1 MPCHGYRR
9 LTSARRCGA
18 DESTRFDTGDRLE
31 IELRPGREQ
40 NMTGSERFAIVTGGP
55 GSGKTTVIAE
65 LARRG
70 IATSPEA
77 GRAVIREQQAISG
90 AGLPWADRALFAALM
105 TAFDVKA
112 YEAAQALAGP
122 MVFDR
127 GIPDVIGYL
136 RLCGLPV
143 PADLDAMSKRLRYR
157 RDVFIAPP
165 WRQIYENDA
174 ERRQDFAEACRTYDV
189 LAGVY
194 RDYGYELC
202 VLPRVGVAERA
213 EFLLDRIGAG

>member
-1 MPCHGYRR
+1 M
-9 LTSARRCGA
+9 
-18 DESTRFDTGDRLE
+18 
-31 IELRPGREQ
+31 I
-40 NMTGSERFAIVTGGP
+40 GSERFAIVTGGP

-77 GRAVIREQQAISG
+77 GRAVIREQQAAG
-90 AGLPWADRALFAALM
+90 GTGLPWSDRALFAALM
-105 TAFDVKA
+105 TAFDVEA
-112 YEAAQALAGP
+112 YEAARALAGP
-122 MVFDR
+122 VVFDR

-143 PADLDAMSKRLRYR
+143 PPDLDATARRLRYR
-157 RDVFIAPP
+157 QEVFIAPP
-165 WRQIYENDA
+165 WREIYENDA

-189 LAGVY
+189 MAGVY
-194 RDYGYELC
+194 RDYGYDLC

-213 EFLLDRIGAG
+213 ELILDRIGAG